1 VCMGGGGGYN
11 PTTWE
16 MGWGSMVGLKNLVV
30 WLEFRLLF
38 RALMERLE
46 NGNKIGYCDNSN

>member
-1 VCMGGGGGYN
+1 
-11 PTTWE
+11 
-16 MGWGSMVGLKNLVV
+16 MVGLKNLVV